1 MPKLE
6 YPYKFDGGLI
16 GMRCKDDINHREAFC
31 FVPYKM
37 IMCVG
42 KAQTHPIISRIIEE
56 NKLVFDETEN
66 ADWEQLT
73 LTLFL
78 FYELSLG

>member
-6 YPYKFDGGLI
+6 YPYKFEGGLV

-31 FVPYKM
+31 FIPYKM

-42 KAQTHPIISRIIEE
+42 KA
-56 NKLVFDETEN
+56 
-66 ADWEQLT
+66 
-73 LTLFL
+73 
-78 FYELSLG
+78 